1 MDRKKT
7 IIIAAV
13 INAGLLAVLFI
24 AAMTMQE
31 ESLPQTEF
39 VHTLGNRVEAPKPLF
54 NERVE
59 VPAAPATLAALPVV
73 EAPQAPLPIRTE
85 EPVVHHLPPVAAE
98 RSAPTPMAPLVSAAP
113 VAALRPTE
121 ISVERGDSLEK
132 LAKKHNTSVDELI
145 KLNQLPSSFLK
156 VGQKLKIPFSQTG
169 SPIAKETKA
178 APAAPIV
185 ADQAEYY
192 TMKVGDNPWSIA
204 MKHHLKVNELL
215 KMNGLNEEKARK
227 LKPGDR
233 LRIR

>member
-7 IIIAAV
+7 IIIAVV

-31 ESLPQTEF
+31 ESLPQTELI
-39 VHTLGNRVEAPKPLF
+39 HTLGNRVEAPKPLF

-59 VPAAPATLAALPVV
+59 VPVALPMLSALPV
-73 EAPQAPLPIRTE
+73 EIPQVSLPLKNE
-85 EPVVHHLPPVAAE
+85 EPVVHHLPPLAAE
-98 RSAPTPMAPLVSAAP
+98 RSAPVPMAPVLPLGAP
-113 VAALRPTE
+113 KPLE

-132 LAKKHNTSVDELI
+132 LAKKHGTSVDELI
-145 KLNQLPSSFLK
+145 KFNQLPSSFLK
-156 VGQKLKIPFSQTG
+156 IGQKLKIPFSQIG
-169 SPIAKETKA
+169 ASVAKEI
-178 APAAPIV
+178 PVSPSM

>member
-1 MDRKKT
+1 
-7 IIIAAV
+7 
-13 INAGLLAVLFI
+13 
-24 AAMTMQE
+24 
-31 ESLPQTEF
+31 
-39 VHTLGNRVEAPKPLF
+39 
-54 NERVE
+54 
-59 VPAAPATLAALPVV
+59 
-73 EAPQAPLPIRTE
+73 
-85 EPVVHHLPPVAAE
+85 
-98 RSAPTPMAPLVSAAP
+98 MAPLVSAAP